1 MTPFEAPYL
10 NWNLPYARR
19 ASRSV
24 QPLFSWRCLKSDHKR
39 NGAGFDK
46 RLCGDADGSHLGRS
60 FRTVALVT
68 LEIRLHAL
76 LKLLVVFPN
85 R

>member
-1 MTPFEAPYL
+1 MTPTEAPHL
-10 NWNLPYARR
+10 NRNLSDRR
-19 ASRSV
+19 DLRSV
-24 QPLFSWRCLKSDHKR
+24 QRVFTWRFPKQATTS
-39 NGAGFDK
+39 GTESGSMA
-46 RLCGDADGSHLGRS
+46 LCDDAVGSHLGRR

-68 LEIRLHAL
+68 LEIGLHAL